1 MVKFVNQWGIYMVD
15 LGINSGS
22 VQQGIR
28 PCVIAQQF
36 VGNQY
41 SPTTIC
47 IPITHSETK
56 AIIPTHYYIYQD
68 DYPFLKWRRN
78 IILCEQITTI
88 DKTQIMYFM
97 GEIKQEHRECLYKT
111 MLKNFK
117 L

>member
-28 PCVIAQQF
+28 PCVIVQQF

-56 AIIPTHYYIYQD
+56 AIIPTHYSIYQD
-68 DYPFLKWRRN
+68 DYPFLKWQRN

>member
-47 IPITHSETK
+47 IPITH
-56 AIIPTHYYIYQD
+56 D